1 MLDFN
6 MLSGALVGLALVLLM
21 RFVFPLYKDRSSIY
35 KDVKTALLLFGYA
48 FREEKVKAIT
58 DMIFSIVTIV
68 ENFDKPNIAKQ
79 YEAME
84 TAYND
89 LLKEFNIELEPE
101 VIELLIDIAVAYLP
115 PTKESITE

>member
-6 MLSGALVGLALVLLM
+6 MISGVLVGATLVLLV
-21 RFVFPLYKDRSSIY
+21 RFVFPLYKDRNSIY
-35 KDVKTALLLFGYA
+35 KDVKTALMLFGYA
-48 FREEKVKAIT
+48 FRDEKIKAIT
-58 DMIFSIVTIV
+58 DMIFNIVAIV

-84 TAYND
+84 VAYKE
-89 LLKEFNIELEPE
+89 LLEEFDIELEPE